1 MTTPVQTRPTEGKAP
16 TADQPIRSYV
26 TLNHLYE
33 NGAPSEPEE
42 FQRFWQ
48 DAKPFLKRAEELCFD
63 GVLIFTANR
72 MPNPWVVAQMILE
85 HTDKIV
91 PLVAIRPD
99 LAHPFEVYSRILA
112 LSNFYGR
119 AMDFNL
125 VAGAN
130 RDEHVQ
136 LGNTSSH
143 AARYEMLSEYASV
156 LKALL
161 DGGGGCTFD
170 GSYYNVDIPKFSRS
184 QAVADASRF
193 LVSGSSRDARD
204 LAREMSATRLT
215 PYDPSFDVEAGSA
228 GLGLPLGIIT
238 RPDRREAW
246 AEANRFFPN
255 RQDNACVPELSR
267 TNQDSHWRDF
277 LVNQARQGTGFASG
291 LWLEP
296 FAMTRLHHR
305 GRRSNHAW
313 IVGSYDDVATFLR
326 EARAKGWN
334 TLVLYLEDTNDLVH
348 VRNVLNSA
356 FPEKVP
362 E

>member
-1 MTTPVQTRPTEGKAP
+1 MTPTTQTRPAEGKPASTDP
-16 TADQPIRSYV
+16 PIRTYV

-42 FQRFWQ
+42 FRRFRKG
-48 DAKPFLKRAEELCFD
+48 AIPFLRRAEELGFD

-85 HTDKIV
+85 NTERIA

-99 LAHPFEVYSRILA
+99 LAHPFEVYSRIMA

-119 AMDFNL
+119 VMDFNL

-130 RDEHVQ
+130 RDEHLQ
-136 LGNTSSH
+136 LGDMSDH
-143 AARYEMLSEYASV
+143 AARYAMLAEYASV

-161 DGGGGCTFD
+161 DGGGGCTFH
-170 GSYYNVDIPKFSRS
+170 GSYYDVDLPAFSAAR
-184 QAVADASRF
+184 AVANTSRF
-193 LVSGSSRDARD
+193 LVSGSSREARD
-204 LAREMSATRLT
+204 LAGALSATRLM
-215 PYDPSFDVEAGSA
+215 PYDPSTPAEPDDA
-228 GLGLPLGIIT
+228 GLGLPLGIVT

-246 AEANRFFPN
+246 AEADRVFPD
-255 RQDNACVPELSR
+255 RQNSPAVPEMSR
-267 TNQDSHWRDF
+267 TNQDSHWREVLAD
-277 LVNQARQGTGFASG
+277 QAGQGAGHANG

-313 IVGSYDDVATFLR
+313 IVGSYDDVARFLR
-326 EARAKGWN
+326 DARARGWN
-334 TLVLYLEDTNDLVH
+334 TLVLYLEDTADLFH
-348 VRNVLNSA
+348 VREMLELV
-356 FPEKVP
+356 FPKTV
-362 E
+362 